1 MDHIELLLA
10 QAPPA
15 GAGAVPA
22 APGEPGL
29 TGAESLPGGAPPQRG
44 ADPFGGFF
52 PLLMVLLVAM
62 ILLPLIGQRRDK
74 QRRQAHLAA
83 IKKHDRVQTIGGV
96 IGSIVEI
103 KPDTVVLKVDET
115 SNTRITFARSAIQ
128 QVLTSAPDAP
138 QTEARAEPQA
148 S

>member
-1 MDHIELLLA
+1 MEHLVLILG

-22 APGEPGL
+22 GPGDAVV
-29 TGAESLPGGAPPQRG
+29 TGAEALPGGATPPR
-44 ADPFGGFF
+44 ASDPFGGGFF
-52 PLLMVLLVAM
+52 PLLIVLLVAM
-62 ILLPLIGQRRDK
+62 VLLPLVGQRRDRK
-74 QRRQAHLAA
+74 KRQALLAA

-115 SNTRITFARSAIQ
+115 SNTRITFARSSIQ
-128 QVLTSAPDAP
+128 QVLTSAPETP
-138 QTEARAEPQA
+138 QPETRAEH
-148 S
+148 